1 MKIGVVSDTHGYFD
15 PLLKQ
20 ALSGVEVILHGGD
33 VGSASVLDEL
43 NQIAPVH
50 AVRGNVDSPELN
62 LPPSLKLAIGGLH
75 VEMMHILPVPQSEIE
90 EWGGRV
96 APPDAPPPRRSEAFL
111 RTFDDATGVV
121 VFGHSHQP
129 CLVTLGR
136 RLFFNPGSAGKK
148 RFDLPRSYGLLDIL
162 PDGIRASVKRLGPY
176 DTLHLPRPIRVDFD
190 E

>member
-33 VGSASVLDEL
+33 VGSQSVLDEL
-43 NQIAPVH
+43 NQIAPVR

-62 LPPSLKLAIGGLH
+62 LPLSLKLDLGGLH
-75 VEMMHILPVPQSEIE
+75 VEMMHILPVPQSEVE

-96 APPDAPPPRRSEAFL
+96 ASPDAPPPRRSEAFL

-121 VFGHSHQP
+121 IFGHSHQP

-162 PDGIRASVKRLGPY
+162 PEGIRASIKRLGPY
-176 DTLHLPRPIRVDFD
+176 DSGPLPRAIRMDFD